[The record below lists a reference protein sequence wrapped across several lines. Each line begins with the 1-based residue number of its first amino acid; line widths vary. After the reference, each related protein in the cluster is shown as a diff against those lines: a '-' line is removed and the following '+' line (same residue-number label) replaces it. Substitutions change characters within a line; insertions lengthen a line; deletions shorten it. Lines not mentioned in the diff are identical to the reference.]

1 MLKVVECEGQIERKT
16 IDKPFHDLWLAFV
29 HCSSRGREKTLRGGT
44 WGIPQPRL
52 HAISDVRS
60 LVTRLWREFSEQYG
74 GAITNNYSQRLFGR
88 TLSKWKTGIFP
99 MKMILNLGMRMNWK
113 CSTILRVGVSCDAN
127 WIVAWNTYTHTVH
140 TYIVYLIT
148 QVTEYARMESRCG
161 PAYLLIKS

>member
-60 LVTRLWREFSEQYG
+60 VVTRLWREFSEQYG
-74 GAITNNYSQRLFGR
+74 GAVTQ
-88 TLSKWKTGIFP
+88 SKTIWANSL
-99 MKMILNLGMRMNWK
+99 KMEDWDIPNE
-113 CSTILRVGVSCDAN
+113 DDF
-127 WIVAWNTYTHTVH
+127 
-140 TYIVYLIT
+140 
-148 QVTEYARMESRCG
+148 ESRYADELEMLDDFEGRCE
-161 PAYLLIKS
+161 LRC